1 MLVNSFTD
9 SDYNAPQ
16 NNVQFSSTSTRRLI
30 PISIRKDR
38 VREEEESFVVIAS
51 LPEDRGSCN
60 TTVTIMDASKL
71 VICDLNDINFNII
84 MVSVWLIKLKK
95 LKL

>member
-1 MLVNSFTD
+1 MNVNF
-9 SDYNAPQ
+9 Y
-16 NNVQFSSTSTRRLI
+16 STSTRRLI

-51 LPEDRGSCN
+51 LPEGRGSCN

-71 VICDLNDINFNII
+71 AICDLNH
-84 MVSVWLIKLKK
+84 IKF
-95 LKL
+95 